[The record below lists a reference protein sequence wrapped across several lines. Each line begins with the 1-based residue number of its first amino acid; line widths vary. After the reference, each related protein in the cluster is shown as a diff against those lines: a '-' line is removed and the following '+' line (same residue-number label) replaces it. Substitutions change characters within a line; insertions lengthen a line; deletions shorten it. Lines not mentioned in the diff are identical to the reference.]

1 MNYNFYYLLPSLY
14 TVLEIPDEEV
24 LDDDNN
30 VEGHRFCDP
39 FNKKSK
45 PSSRRFPSGVPFP
58 LIDRCGSIRAAHA
71 ARSNAMNQDKV
82 DADILREEMMMAQ
95 TAAQAGTAAQH
106 DAKRFEPYLDVAFE
120 IIAEDLDMFD
130 YFAEYTGD
138 DASAGDVLNAINVAG
153 YLLTEAVVTV
163 AQEEQGRY

>member
-1 MNYNFYYLLPSLY
+1 MNYGHKHN
-14 TVLEIPDEEV
+14 EEV

-30 VEGHRFCDP
+30 IAGHRFGDP

-58 LIDRCGSIRAAHA
+58 LIDQCGSIRAAHT

-82 DADILREEMMMAQ
+82 DADILREEMLMAQ
-95 TAAQAGTAAQH
+95 TAAQACTAAQR
-106 DAKRFEPYLDVAFE
+106 DTTRFEPYLDVAFE

-138 DASAGDVLNAINVAG
+138 DANASDMLN
-153 YLLTEAVVTV
+153 
-163 AQEEQGRY
+163 